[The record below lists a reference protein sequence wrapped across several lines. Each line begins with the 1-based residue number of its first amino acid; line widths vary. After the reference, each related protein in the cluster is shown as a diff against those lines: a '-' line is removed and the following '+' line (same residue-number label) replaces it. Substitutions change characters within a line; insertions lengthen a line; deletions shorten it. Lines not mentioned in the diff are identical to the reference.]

1 MVPNHNFYKKNAQS
15 AKKASNM
22 SKMNNNSRKN
32 INKNSSK
39 ANKASKKK
47 FKIESLEPRLLM
59 DAATVDWDK
68 IDDSFVNS
76 VDSSFSTLEGEV
88 DAGFNASVATLK
100 FVDDYDVAE
109 DASSMPKSV
118 SSVGDLLSG
127 VMNTIKTDL
136 QSSLKSSIEAMKNA
150 KDAYD
155 VAVAAGSETVTP
167 LPSDLNN
174 VFSTYFKANFKNA
187 TFSASSSS
195 LELTC
200 DYKDTLQLKDFK
212 LASLDCLTNFLNSTV
227 TNFVIDAKIKVVLNF
242 DSDSNGSALESLS
255 DISVDSV
262 DVSNVK
268 IKVGNL
274 GCRAKFMNID
284 VTEQNIDVND
294 ISVTQNASSL
304 DSEYD
309 LEFQM
314 FPTSGL
320 PFSVDSSDY
329 LKIQKSKGGKLVV
342 SFPDS
347 TADAG
352 ESLSDP
358 INDALKN
365 TGFSFSELPF
375 IGGTQIEVDGILV
388 DLSQIP
394 DIFKKLDNYWA
405 RVSLAINGAVD
416 SNGEL
421 DIGKFYDYLDILVDS
436 KDPQLNS
443 LLSAFEITIG
453 TENLTLFGGTK
464 KTGKVSIGDSSNPT
478 EITLRL
484 NPKINPSS
492 TKVDFFLFENSLKS
506 IDLNFKVKLNLSYDC
521 SKNLLDFDFPSLSDF
536 ALTMKADVPSGMKF
550 GLLKANLTDGKLVY
564 ELKYNTSSIFTSD
577 IKIEYDSIDICSET
591 SYVENKV
598 FSNSASGCFNFNI
611 NEGIWEFPSD
621 VQKYASFT
629 EGTFSSLVISK
640 LQSLQ
645 NTLRSVVD
653 AKVNL
658 NVIEGSVGSVLDVA
672 DKINEVIYDDNG
684 LFKFDDGQYVAN
696 FTSVFDF
703 VCDFNTQWKRVFGI
717 SSDVCILEYF
727 DDSDKEITTSS
738 GTLEYYIL
746 KFDLAFGNSK
756 EFNLDF
762 LDALDK
768 SFLNV
773 STDENEKLKAVADA
787 KISFELKVDL
797 SHTSLDVNTKLSDL
811 ESSKELINDKKY
823 FETNI
828 FGKILSTGE
837 VRFEIVYDEK
847 SKIEVCVND
856 SGSLNT
862 SLLSP
867 TSNNEEVLY
876 ENNQLIVLSDKK
888 FYLQSSNDSGAFAE
902 LNLDLTSLNATATTL
917 QTTCTVDCSGTSWNF
932 SLTLKK
938 PDGTSATVNISEDY
952 LKNALDYPSS
962 ANIVENLN
970 ALFSLQYSD
979 NNNLIK
985 ACSSIEKGRSLMN
998 TFGIYAL
1005 CDKSGTV
1012 RLGCDPTRIQNYD
1025 NTDAGY
1031 TFDPSSSDFKYM
1043 RVSGKLQPTGAVG
1056 NYSLIKRTTN
1066 DKTVEYIPVD
1076 LSKLF
1081 TVKSDANTEKS
1092 KLESDPN
1099 LGCLSFDVDDKG
1111 SAWQILACLN
1121 VTQEEYTY
1129 KQESNKVTLL
1139 KITNTSQEQVL
1150 NEFKCNLYNLSKTD
1164 ADDICNKIN
1173 NDSST
1178 KGFFNASISKD
1189 PNDSTKYKID
1199 LIGKKIEY
1207 EFDSSEKYLKIVAD
1221 GQELYVDTMGCK
1233 NLSMLAN
1240 KINDNLAGNNV
1251 DATAKAVE
1259 NKIVFSSSSIKKIEY
1274 STAKS
1279 VTESPSASSD
1289 DFKVESCS
1297 IDFQNLPDKSNPG
1310 KTIALTD
1317 ATKLTDCVDAIN
1329 EFLRSKGCG
1338 VTLYMTKPKNT
1349 SEYLDHLEFR
1359 STSSFKLENVGSS
1372 EVLALLGFVSG
1383 TAVEYGTNDFR
1394 IVGKPLY
1401 NGDWANLIEFD
1412 GPINA
1417 DVNLTLGIGDSIK
1430 VATSQITDQTTYFE
1444 LKIADYDS
1452 IKSLKKDSLVYIQGY
1467 AYKVIEAPNKPLTGD
1482 ATLKIS
1488 RTPEQGGPDAFDL
1501 KTQCDYI
1508 LFFGDNSTKANS
1520 TVTATVGFV
1529 DVGMDVNGG
1538 IGTRV
1543 SLALEKG
1550 ADNNDVDKNFFG
1562 YKINTFSPTL
1572 FNGSG
1577 LAFDAD
1583 VKIGSIT
1590 SDVGHA
1596 AVSLDVNNNFKLEK
1610 NKFNDIITNVTNK
1623 FGNFSAEDLFTVLE
1637 QVAERL
1643 RDIVKQANVKIP
1655 LINKSIGDL
1664 VNVANDLRDIIL
1676 KLRNENIYSLQGF
1689 KDYFTKYLK
1698 DYGLVTKGGSNIFD
1712 IALNGSSLDF
1722 SFDICKN
1729 FSTTHTFNF
1738 GNSSTGISG
1747 NADLNVGGSFW
1758 FSLSATADVSTKSF
1772 DLMLDKAV
1780 DFGAT
1785 VNIIGEKL
1793 SFDLGLNGITD
1804 AALLA
1809 NLIKI
1814 GSNSETSFVQA
1825 SFALD
1830 GGFGLL
1836 DSTNKALDPNTY
1848 STSISISDFVKKAAV
1863 YCKIDAFVGGELPI
1877 SALNYSLGEIK
1888 IGKCNGQDGVYQ
1900 QSDANCN
1907 YTIELVD
1914 GKNVDPAKE
1923 NSFSFRLITD
1933 ATNFADGKDVF
1944 IIDLSNV
1951 YTKLKNLTDGNL
1963 DWFDKIK
1970 LAVTGLDNLFDT
1982 LESKL
1987 NSGMMSELKSVPVVG
2002 GALSNGA
2009 DFITVL
2015 KDKVL
2020 DPFSKFVYEAT
2031 GMTAEMVARKMSE
2044 LFGKYLDLD
2053 GNVSSISLGT
2063 DWNQYNSS
2071 GLFYR
2076 SSADSAE
2083 WFFRLHDVLNF
2094 GKNLG
2099 FDLGLPGL
2107 GLETDGGMNLS
2118 LNWTLEFGFGVSKD
2132 NGFYFILGSGDEISV
2147 EATVNLG
2154 GIDILGKLAGLGMKL
2169 STDADDN
2176 AKISFGVDL
2185 DSSTSLYSDSRGTMD
2200 ITDVAGATHS
2210 KNIGLTRL
2218 SNIISNMPE
2227 FSFKASAL
2235 LDATIT
2241 VGILKDVKG
2250 SDAPKFPNIVGDFEF
2265 EWKDGA
2271 IEKLGFSSMKLDMGS
2286 FISGVLGPI
2295 VSKIQKVIEP
2305 LEPLI
2310 DFLTTPFP
2318 VLDDLGLYYTPLSLA
2333 KDFSKGKF
2341 DDSMIYAIKDLIAI
2355 SKKISTFGSKEIKID
2370 LGDMKLIEPGS
2381 VNDLPE
2387 KFAKGETSLKNFYYN
2402 SFISNSG
2409 DPKNQANK
2417 KLKENGFSFGND
2429 GGWHFVWDN
2438 PSDALGLLLGKDI
2451 PLVEYDMPTL
2461 TFSFDWDTFIRIYG
2475 PLGARL
2481 GLSLSASIQIGFGYD
2496 TLGIRQWI
2504 GSGYKDIASLLN
2516 GFYVNDFREGVDVD
2530 ELCFHGELTAAAE
2543 VNAGVKAGVG
2553 GGVGVNVMFNLNDP
2567 NKDGKIRLGEIKEM
2581 AKLQDGFLGIFDV
2594 HGNITAK
2601 LYAYVDLLFVSK
2613 EWNITGDKVLCDFE
2627 FKAKETVVLASESG
2641 VDVVANVGA
2650 NSSNRIHTDSDNTTL
2665 EDGDEIL
2672 RLYIDG
2678 SDDVYRAKD
2687 DGSGKDGDKLGT
2699 VQPNGKLI
2707 INAGEGNDEI
2717 YLYGDAS
2724 CNIEINGGNGDDLI
2738 DLSNLNLDGS
2748 KYVLIWGGAGRDVIF
2763 GANGGMNVIF
2773 GDTGLARIEEDVDD
2787 DGDPIKKYVVESNV
2801 DSDNSGD
2808 DIIIGGSNNDII
2820 LGGAGHDQI
2829 DGWDGSDIIL
2839 GDGGKV
2845 EIVVPDDSSKI
2856 SGYELISGIN
2866 VLPNEAKVSR
2876 TDISLDG
2883 GNDVLIGG
2891 AGDDLIYG
2899 GQGDD
2904 HINGGDDDDVLYGGK
2919 GHDRI
2924 LGGAGNDKIYGGDG
2938 MDIIFGDTIN
2948 NDSMDLVE
2956 PFADNSKEKSHRMD
2970 AFSKEFIETHFSNSQ
2985 TTLSSKEFQIDSQ
2998 NSSHAIEVD
3007 AATKSTDTASFGQDE
3022 IYGEA
3027 GNDLIFGD
3035 SGANDG
3041 DIDHIYGGIGND
3053 IIDGDGGDD
3062 EISGGIDND
3071 VIYGGVGSDVIDG
3084 GAGNDSIYGDEG
3096 VKAYSS
3102 RGDAFSGDKLVF
3114 GDNLGIGGVLYK
3126 NAKSN
3131 STESGDDRIIT
3142 GPGMDFVDGQAGND
3156 TVTVNLMGDSTV
3168 NYANVTDSGDSSE
3181 VNTLVVEGT
3190 EYEDHL
3196 LMRRNET
3203 GDLGFA
3209 ALLPITTD
3217 DLSEASQNDAI
3228 ASKNINTNIERINF
3242 TNNINVVNIYANGG
3256 NDKISVDGTANKTNI
3271 DGGAGDDT
3279 FCVGQ
3284 LYNSTRDTAESAKV
3298 SANDEFRTVETSD
3311 NQYISDGVTK
3321 DTRLNIDGGIGNDN
3335 FVALNNKGFLNLAG
3349 GKNDDTFSLYTFR
3362 DKSGEAIERGV
3373 VSVDGGKD
3381 FDTLNIRGTDGED
3394 TFVVTKEGMLSD
3406 LLAVKAAGVE
3416 STKFDAAA
3424 GDDMFYVLGNKST
3437 DSTELNGGK
3446 GNDTFSVGGLD
3457 YEMDLRSANT
3467 EGQSCEIDYEVVAFD
3482 DLEDDQQSRCD
3493 SSVTSGS
3500 AHETFTIIDTSVEPA
3515 VFVSTTDNGAIV
3527 TPEISMKKGEQ
3538 KSFFICCSENIPS
3551 SANVN
3556 VLISA
3561 PMLSDDEAMRGKQ
3574 GVLLSTDGNTWEK
3587 NVEVVFYMH
3596 GNRSKTSQKI
3606 FIKVLDDTLYEDE
3619 MVKSLSISSRYSYN
3633 GSKHLNK
3640 SVSSLE
3646 FKIEGETGFEND
3658 CTNIISYTK
3667 NVSVSANKTIIW
3679 DEVLDGKKVSIY
3691 DALGNLI
3698 VTSDKF
3704 VNNVI
3709 DLSSTSVKANDRVV
3723 VNVRAA
3729 QVHLQ
3734 GSKLTL
3740 AYDEIIVDKVEIAS
3754 GNSYFELD
3762 KVGSSTATHQYSDIV
3777 YKVCGNV
3784 IIFYNSTTL
3793 QQVTLDNDVK
3803 VSVTP
3808 IKNIVQSA
3816 ATNGSQNANLGTNQ
3830 NQVAKTD
3837 LLTFTAHTNI
3847 LAENGNGDHGSVKY
3861 NVEYKGNIA
3870 AGKSVFVKVTPQ
3882 QLQSNKNDKTL
3893 YERLLIESGTEKS
3906 DKGYIILEFTSTKKS
3921 IEITVSAIDDKADD
3935 DYGYVHVKKQD
3946 KVIDDVD
3953 GAVYAYGEG
3962 ASIDLDFDSPAM
3974 LSYKHQYDD
3983 NGSVKKAFSKNERND
3998 YDMSKLFII
4007 EELNGTELT
4016 VDLSGMDDGKKN
4028 VLAEIFGLDA
4038 DGYKEIFGDG
4048 DDTDNNALAR
4058 EFGTKTLKFVN
4069 KLWRD
4074 EEGNVADATATDFVE
4089 DDHVLTVSTSPNWIR
4104 IEQCVYGSDGKF
4116 HFTLNDTYTLE
4127 EVGQNF
4133 VFYSVNRDALF
4144 VDEAELVDRLFV
4156 NNQDY
4161 NGSDVKKSSLNAIN
4175 TSNVAE
4181 KTVAGYDPHAVKF
4194 NHDDISAAGIVAAQ
4208 MEYGEYNLG
4217 NSKDIVEINK
4227 TIYRE
4232 DGFRTYT
4239 VVNTGAEDEN
4249 GSKPFGSVVATAK
4262 MASCETNGD
4271 LFHYSVKNYVSAVT
4285 NFSYYTSEKYFVEA
4299 TIKRMDEDGNLIE
4312 SNVQRREI
4320 EYFFSEKDGFNIRY
4334 DFILVEGEFIDS
4346 FEFFQAEF
4354 DDEIKVN
4361 HYAADVPSV
4370 VICEGVITAAP
4381 AEEDDSANL
4390 EAEGESAEGESA
4402 TSGEEGDSADES
4414 ATSGEESDSDE
4425 EEIFGTKYYYAFS
4438 EGSSSD
4444 VYNSKMTD
4452 YETAVTAAENDGI
4465 LKPSIFVDATM
4476 SDGSV
4481 QRREVSELAPD
4492 YFIIARD
4499 FTFTSENMTIESLK
4513 FGFNYNGDGQ
4523 LVINAQSGNDKIDAS
4538 ESTIDRNDMIIF
4550 GGLGDDYITMNKG
4563 GIAFGDRGQILVRNY
4578 EHEEGTQIDDTV
4590 LGFVENGDYS
4600 SEYTTGIS
4608 KEYKSD
4614 TEASSMYR
4622 LQTDGVNRGA
4632 ENIHS
4637 MDEEHGGVDTIYV
4650 GGSDSVVIG
4659 GAKSDVIAVG
4669 GNNNVVL
4676 GDNGS
4681 VQYNNVNASN
4691 AVYGDN
4697 LNTGLHIVETTA
4709 NALGSVDNVVIAGDK
4724 NVAMGGQD
4732 NDCILI
4738 SGTDNIVVGD
4748 GGCYRTEDTYQVVE
4762 TKSDVFGG
4770 QDFITT
4776 GDGRNIV
4783 MGGTDA
4789 DQISTGKGN
4798 DVIVGDGG
4806 LAIADAE
4813 RNVMFVT
4820 NEHRNVKLVDKN
4832 ETLSYFDDNS
4842 AGADNIK
4849 TTGGDN
4855 VIFGGLKSDNIQSGD
4870 GQDKIFGDNGYATFR
4885 GNADIKDHFGDFEL
4899 DDQNFNFENAPEV
4912 KTKSTLSFNFQGTA
4926 QNGLGEQETAGAGEY
4941 AASHWNNISGSIAGT
4956 FGNDDSEIVRFD
4968 DGTRASAVS
4977 VSYSGY
4983 ESHRNTSTDNAI
4995 NLQAYNLGLN
5005 GANYDSNKK
5014 LMNSGLMTTAP
5025 SDQCDNRLDVS
5036 VDGLAQ
5042 YFTGF
5047 DVVVYLDIPDSHSW
5061 ADQSVR
5067 RVGLW
5072 IDGIEVDAYYVND
5085 KAGLNYRDENY
5096 VEGLKEAK
5104 SRAYVFDED
5113 DNITGSVDLTSDS
5126 AKKVA
5131 YANYVVFHVK
5141 SDTPVDRIVVRITDG
5156 FTKDNINGKDLPG
5169 IAGIQIQGTLHKQDI
5184 AASTDITFGDKDIIH
5199 SNGGDDIV
5207 VGGTGS
5213 DEITTYGDERKGI
5226 YDNDVVFGDNAMLLF
5241 TDRDSNDNTASTL
5254 TTAESITA
5262 TNKDAE
5268 YNDIINTGD
5277 GNDVVVGGI
5286 GSDTIKAGATND
5298 AEKMLDDVKAWSLNF
5313 TNERSDSSNSIKSA
5327 TYKQIDYGNYVKE
5340 ADGET
5345 AGVVAD
5351 NDWCNMYLKNGSLHK
5366 TVACDGN
5373 ENQFKG
5379 IDVSISAYRENDW
5392 NKDNAGNY
5400 SITHENYDELDGDT
5414 ANSKLFNF
5422 YLAAQQQ
5429 EEMRITLRGIHNQV
5443 GDAKYDLYVYL
5454 GGDNAD
5460 TDTYNYLY
5468 QISLNNSEFR
5478 YLNDWTGNT
5487 FDGDYKEATC
5497 DNDYI
5502 ARCLLHDYA
5511 TPRIELVGNY
5521 VVFRN
5526 LTGDVAD
5533 IRIKNIYSFGGQ
5545 SPKNLP
5551 VVSAIQIVS
5560 GAAKDSAAIGGDH
5573 DKDLVFGDDAK
5584 LTFDLDI
5591 PYSSE
5596 ENLPD
5601 YKNRVIEAKSK
5612 DVGSL
5617 VNSVLTNDI
5626 IDTGKDRDVVVGGED
5641 GDKIT
5646 TGSGDDIAIGG
5657 GANLILEHNNPV
5669 GVFTPNTE
5677 IVLDQHT
5684 IDQTIHR
5691 NYLDNDNA
5699 NIYEMQNRIDRND
5712 NSRIRGINTNVL
5724 VENDRL
5730 DTIDAGEGRNLVS
5743 QRNTS
5748 TEKLIKEEN
5757 PVAPTSDYKPS
5768 QETGDIEIGSSPVTV
5783 HILANQTIKLV
5794 CKSGYPVGNQY
5805 WTPDVKIRVNNSG
5818 NGMIPVL
5825 TWEWDEAKGRHV
5837 ETSNKDYY
5845 IVVNIPDHPNTDEGY
5860 VIYVTSKEDATIS
5873 VTVAE

>member
-1 MVPNHNFYKKNAQS
+1 
-15 AKKASNM
+15 
-22 SKMNNNSRKN
+22 
-32 INKNSSK
+32 
-39 ANKASKKK
+39 
-47 FKIESLEPRLLM
+47 M
-59 DAATVDWDK
+59 DFIK
-68 IDDSFVNS
+68 
-76 VDSSFSTLEGEV
+76 G
-88 DAGFNASVATLK
+88 SVA
-100 FVDDYDVAE
+100 
-109 DASSMPKSV
+109 
-118 SSVGDLLSG
+118 
-127 VMNTIKTDL
+127 
-136 QSSLKSSIEAMKNA
+136 
-150 KDAYD
+150 
-155 VAVAAGSETVTP
+155 
-167 LPSDLNN
+167 N
-174 VFSTYFKANFKNA
+174 V
-187 TFSASSSS
+187 
-195 LELTC
+195 
-200 DYKDTLQLKDFK
+200 
-212 LASLDCLTNFLNSTV
+212 
-227 TNFVIDAKIKVVLNF
+227 
-242 DSDSNGSALESLS
+242 
-255 DISVDSV
+255 
-262 DVSNVK
+262 
-268 IKVGNL
+268 
-274 GCRAKFMNID
+274 
-284 VTEQNIDVND
+284 
-294 ISVTQNASSL
+294 
-304 DSEYD
+304 
-309 LEFQM
+309 
-314 FPTSGL
+314 
-320 PFSVDSSDY
+320 
-329 LKIQKSKGGKLVV
+329 
-342 SFPDS
+342 
-347 TADAG
+347 
-352 ESLSDP
+352 
-358 INDALKN
+358 
-365 TGFSFSELPF
+365 
-375 IGGTQIEVDGILV
+375 
-388 DLSQIP
+388 
-394 DIFKKLDNYWA
+394 
-405 RVSLAINGAVD
+405 
-416 SNGEL
+416 L
-421 DIGKFYDYLDILVDS
+421 DI
-436 KDPQLNS
+436 
-443 LLSAFEITIG
+443 
-453 TENLTLFGGTK
+453 
-464 KTGKVSIGDSSNPT
+464 
-478 EITLRL
+478 
-484 NPKINPSS
+484 
-492 TKVDFFLFENSLKS
+492 
-506 IDLNFKVKLNLSYDC
+506 
-521 SKNLLDFDFPSLSDF
+521 
-536 ALTMKADVPSGMKF
+536 
-550 GLLKANLTDGKLVY
+550 
-564 ELKYNTSSIFTSD
+564 
-577 IKIEYDSIDICSET
+577 
-591 SYVENKV
+591 
-598 FSNSASGCFNFNI
+598 
-611 NEGIWEFPSD
+611 
-621 VQKYASFT
+621 
-629 EGTFSSLVISK
+629 
-640 LQSLQ
+640 
-645 NTLRSVVD
+645 
-653 AKVNL
+653 
-658 NVIEGSVGSVLDVA
+658 A
-672 DKINEVIYDDNG
+672 DKIEDVVYKCNDPILKLENG
-684 LFKFDDGQYVAN
+684 KYYAN
-696 FTSVFDF
+696 FTSVEDF
-703 VCDFNTQWKRVFGI
+703 VIKFNTNWNEVFHKLK
-717 SSDVCILEYF
+717 VCDLQYF
-727 DDSDKEITTSS
+727 DSNDAEITKTTFTSS
-738 GTLEYYIL
+738 TEL
-746 KFDLAFGNSK
+746 KSYKLV
-756 EFNLDF
+756 FNLSFDN
-762 LDALDK
+762 DK
-768 SFLNV
+768 TFELNFTESCKDQSNKPDDHFFNV
-773 STDENEKLKAVADA
+773 STEGCVTALVDACLKFELNAEFNYEKLGDKTTLTNINKVLFDEELCFETSRYTDFFSTKKIEFDIVADGNEINAYVEENSGLKGNVVTNACGAVIEIKNDQIIVLCDKEFDLQGDENSASFVELCIDATPLNVA
-787 KISFELKVDL
+787 K
-797 SHTSLDVNTKLSDL
+797 
-811 ESSKELINDKKY
+811 
-823 FETNI
+823 
-828 FGKILSTGE
+828 
-837 VRFEIVYDEK
+837 
-847 SKIEVCVND
+847 
-856 SGSLNT
+856 
-862 SLLSP
+862 P
-867 TSNNEEVLY
+867 T
-876 ENNQLIVLSDKK
+876 I
-888 FYLQSSNDSGAFAE
+888 
-902 LNLDLTSLNATATTL
+902 
-917 QTTCTVDCSGTSWNF
+917 QTTSVVDCSSSSWSVTL
-932 SLTLKK
+932 SLS
-938 PDGTSATVNISEDY
+938 DGTQSFNVTISENN
-952 LKNALDYPSS
+952 LKELVNK
-962 ANIVENLN
+962 NIISGNNLVEKLN
-970 ALFSLQYSD
+970 ALFSLQKSD
-979 NNNLIK
+979 NVDLSK
-985 ACSSIEKGRSLMN
+985 FYVSLSKGRSLMN
-998 TFGIYAL
+998 TFGLYAL
-1005 CDKSGTV
+1005 YEDKGKI
-1012 RLGCDPTRIQNYD
+1012 RLGCDPTRIQGYNGT
-1025 NTDAGY
+1025 NGY
-1031 TFDPSSSDFKYM
+1031 TLVDSSNKSQYM
-1043 RVSGKLQPTGAVG
+1043 RVSEILQPTGSIGSYCCLQKV
-1056 NYSLIKRTTN
+1056 
-1066 DKTVEYIPVD
+1066 VD
-1076 LSKLF
+1076 DID
-1081 TVKSDANTEKS
+1081 VVDAIYFEKS
-1092 KLESDPN
+1092 SLPPDLVYEDSAKCLVVNIEEKYSCEIDENNKLTLEKVIEYNNGKTGTTKKSEIGTFDLNKSYSETEAKKIINQIENLIDKESDFK
-1099 LGCLSFDVDDKG
+1099 GCFKVDYLKQDDG
-1111 SAWQILACLN
+1111 SYKVKVSARN
-1121 VTQEEYTY
+1121 VQ
-1129 KQESNKVTLL
+1129 
-1139 KITNTSQEQVL
+1139 
-1150 NEFKCNLYNLSKTD
+1150 
-1164 ADDICNKIN
+1164 
-1173 NDSST
+1173 
-1178 KGFFNASISKD
+1178 
-1189 PNDSTKYKID
+1189 
-1199 LIGKKIEY
+1199 Y
-1207 EFDSSEKYLKIVAD
+1207 ELTTSEKYVKIEVD
-1221 GQELYVDTMGCK
+1221 STSCYVDSMGCK
-1233 NLSMLAN
+1233 NLTALVNRIKSAFEAKSL
-1240 KINDNLAGNNV
+1240 DVTV
-1251 DATAKAVE
+1251 DVVDG
-1259 NKIVFSSSSIKKIEY
+1259 KIVFSSSSVKKIAIQGVSLTPFNEDVEIGSISY
-1274 STAKS
+1274 DFHSLTNPADGSTL
-1279 VTESPSASSD
+1279 T
-1289 DFKVESCS
+1289 
-1297 IDFQNLPDKSNPG
+1297 
-1310 KTIALTD
+1310 LTD
-1317 ATKLTDCVDAIN
+1317 TTTLEVYLKCVN
-1329 EFLRSKGCG
+1329 ELLKNSG
-1338 VTLYMTKPKNT
+1338 VQLYMMNPSNN
-1349 SEYLDHLEFR
+1349 EYMDHLEFR
-1359 STSSFKLENVGSS
+1359 STQTFTLENFGSNK
-1372 EVLALLGFVSG
+1372 VLNALGFVPG
-1383 TAVEYGTNDFR
+1383 KALYFGEKDYR
-1394 IVGKPLY
+1394 IVGKALLSKDFSDLISLE
-1401 NGDWANLIEFD
+1401 NTTIIASANLQLH
-1412 GPINA
+1412 
-1417 DVNLTLGIGDSIK
+1417 VGDLIK
-1430 VATSQITDQTTYFE
+1430 VESFNDLTDKVE
-1444 LKIADYDS
+1444 LKIVDEESKEFLKNVQSGLLYEGNVAFEIVNRS
-1452 IKSLKKDSLVYIQGY
+1452 IGSNGEILLTIDKEAKGTSGSEKFDTTQTG
-1467 AYKVIEAPNKPLTGD
+1467 VI
-1482 ATLKIS
+1482 
-1488 RTPEQGGPDAFDL
+1488 
-1501 KTQCDYI
+1501 Y
-1508 LFFGDNSTKANS
+1508 LFYNTAKAG
-1520 TVTATVGFV
+1520 VTMGFV
-1529 DVGMDVNGG
+1529 DVGMDVTGG
-1538 IGTRV
+1538 VGINA
-1543 SLALEKG
+1543 SFELEKG
-1550 ADNNDVDKNFFG
+1550 SDSSNVDNNFFSYKIINSDVKPDSSSGFTFDANVQMGGVDKNIGTANVSVDSNGCLNLYKNSSFESLYKNVKNVFG
-1562 YKINTFSPTL
+1562 
-1572 FNGSG
+1572 
-1577 LAFDAD
+1577 D
-1583 VKIGSIT
+1583 
-1590 SDVGHA
+1590 
-1596 AVSLDVNNNFKLEK
+1596 
-1610 NKFNDIITNVTNK
+1610 
-1623 FGNFSAEDLFTVLE
+1623 FSAEDLFTVLE
-1637 QVAERL
+1637 GV
-1643 RDIVKQANVKIP
+1643 VKQLSTIIENANVKIP
-1655 LINKSIGDL
+1655 VINKSIGDL

-1689 KDYFTKYLK
+1689 KDYFTKYLD
-1698 DYGLVTKGGSNIFD
+1698 DYGLVKKGSPDIFD

-1738 GNSSTGISG
+1738 GNGDKGISG

-1758 FSLSATADVSTKSF
+1758 FSLSATANVSGSSF
-1772 DLMLDKAV
+1772 ELELKDAI
-1780 DFGAT
+1780 DFGADIE
-1785 VNIIGEKL
+1785 IIGEKL
-1793 SFDLGLNGITD
+1793 SFDLGINGPVD
-1804 AALLA
+1804 LLK
-1809 NLIKI
+1809 NLITV
-1814 GSNSETSFVQA
+1814 GSNSNDAYVYAKAGLYGSFGE
-1825 SFALD
+1825 S
-1830 GGFGLL
+1830 GFTFKNW
-1836 DSTNKALDPNTY
+1836 DVS
-1848 STSISISDFVKKAAV
+1848 KKPEFSLPV
-1863 YCKIDAFVGGELPI
+1863 YVSGKLPI
-1877 SALNYSLGEIK
+1877 SVCGYSLGDILLGMSDGSKILNYEDISLAKNGVDKIFVDYEVYLKDKKDGSIDESLKHAKPIEI
-1888 IGKCNGQDGVYQ
+1888 IELNSSISLSNSFDFVTGGVY
-1900 QSDANCN
+1900 SSGN
-1907 YTIELVD
+1907 LSVD
-1914 GKNVDPAKE
+1914 MSKVYKK
-1923 NSFSFRLITD
+1923 ITD
-1933 ATNFADGKDVF
+1933 LA
-1944 IIDLSNV
+1944 
-1951 YTKLKNLTDGNL
+1951 DGNL

-2132 NGFYFILGSGDEISV
+2132 KGFYFILGDGDEISV

-2169 STDADDN
+2169 STDANDI

-2185 DSSTSLYSDSRGTMD
+2185 DNSAKYTEPYCCEMEITKSTSPASSKYLYSTS
-2200 ITDVAGATHS
+2200 
-2210 KNIGLTRL
+2210 L

-2250 SDAPKFPNIVGDFEF
+2250 SDAPKFPNIVGNFEF

-2271 IEKLGFSSMKLDMGS
+2271 IEKLGFSSMSLDMGS

-2355 SKKISTFGSKEIKID
+2355 SKKISTFGGKSLKID
-2370 LGDMKLIEPGS
+2370 LGDMKLIGAGVTGS
-2381 VNDLPE
+2381 LD
-2387 KFAKGETSLKNFYYN
+2387 KAMDFAKGKTSLKNFKYN

-2409 DPKNQANK
+2409 DLKNQANK

-2687 DGSGKDGDKLGT
+2687 DGSKGNEKFGSVRQD
-2699 VQPNGKLI
+2699 GKLI

-2738 DLSNLNLDGS
+2738 DLSNLKLDGS
-2748 KYVLIWGGAGRDVIF
+2748 KYVLIWGGAGSDVIF

-2773 GDTGLARIEEDVDD
+2773 GDTGLARIEEDYDSA
-2787 DGDPIKKYVVESNV
+2787 GNAIKKYVVESNV
-2801 DSDNSGD
+2801 DADNSGD
-2808 DIIIGGSNNDII
+2808 DIIIGGSNRDII
-2820 LGGAGHDQI
+2820 LGGAGNDQI
-2829 DGWDGSDIIL
+2829 DGQGGDDIIL

-2845 EIVVPDDSSKI
+2845 EFVVPDASVLRITDPDDSSKI
-2856 SGYELISGIN
+2856 FGYELTSGIN

-2891 AGDDLIYG
+2891 AGNDLIYG

-2956 PFADNSKEKSHRMD
+2956 PFADNSKDKSHRMD

-3035 SGANDG
+3035 SGAKDG

-3062 EISGGIDND
+3062 YIEGGIDND
-3071 VIYGGVGSDVIDG
+3071 VIYGGAGSDVIDG

-3102 RGDAFSGDKLVF
+3102 RGVAFSGDKLVF

-3242 TNNINVVNIYANGG
+3242 TNNINVVNINANGG
-3256 NDKISVDGTANKTNI
+3256 NDKISVDGTAQKTNI

-3311 NQYISDGVTK
+3311 NQYLSDGVSAGT
-3321 DTRLNIDGGIGNDN
+3321 TLNIDGGIGNDN
-3335 FVALNNKGFLNLAG
+3335 FVALNNIGTLNLAG

-3362 DKSGEAIERGV
+3362 EKDGSAIERGV

-3457 YEMDLRSANT
+3457 HEMDLRSANT

-3527 TPEISMKKGEQ
+3527 TPEISIKKGEQ

-3551 SANVN
+3551 SANIYVS
-3556 VLISA
+3556 ISA
-3561 PMLSDDEAMRGKQ
+3561 PMLSNDEFMRGKQ
-3574 GVLLSTDGNTWEK
+3574 GILLSTDGNTWGK

-3606 FIKVLDDTLYEDE
+3606 FIKVLDDALYEDE
-3619 MVKSLSISSRYSYN
+3619 MVKSLSISCTYNNN
-3633 GSKHLNK
+3633 GSKLLNK
-3640 SVSSLE
+3640 SVSSLDVH
-3646 FKIEGETGFEND
+3646 IDGNTGFEND

-3667 NVSVSANKTIIW
+3667 NVSVSADKTIIW

-3808 IKNIVQSA
+3808 IKNIVQNA

-3830 NQVAKTD
+3830 NQVAKTN

-3921 IEITVSAIDDKADD
+3921 IEITVSAIDDKTDD

-4007 EELNGTELT
+4007 EELNGTELI

-4038 DGYKEIFGDG
+4038 DGYRKIFGDG

-4074 EEGNVADATATDFVE
+4074 EEGNVADATATDFVK

-4104 IEQCVYGSDGKF
+4104 IEKCVYGDDGLF

-4538 ESTIDRNDMIIF
+4538 ESTIDRNDMIVF

-4563 GIAFGDRGQILVRNY
+4563 GIAFGDRGQVLVSNF
-4578 EHEEGTQIDDTV
+4578 EHKEGTPIDDTV

-4697 LNTGLHIVETTA
+4697 VNTGLHVVETTA
-4709 NALGSVDNVVIAGDK
+4709 DDVGSVDNIVIAGNK
-4724 NVAMGGQD
+4724 NVAMGGFD
-4732 NDCILI
+4732 NDEIKI
-4738 SGTDNIVVGD
+4738 GGSDNIVVGD
-4748 GGCYRTEDTYQVVE
+4748 GGSYRTEATYQVVQ
-4762 TKSDVFGG
+4762 TKNDELGG

-4789 DQISTGKGN
+4789 DQISTGKGD

-4926 QNGLGEQETAGAGEY
+4926 QNGLGEQETAGAGKY
-4941 AASHWNNISGSIAGT
+4941 AAKQWNNISGSIAGT

-5025 SDQCDNRLDVS
+5025 SNQCDNRLDVS

-5254 TTAESITA
+5254 STAESITA

-5379 IDVSISAYRENDW
+5379 IDVSISAYRENDR

-5712 NSRIRGINTNVL
+5712 NSRIRGIDTNVL

>member
-1 MVPNHNFYKKNAQS
+1 MTLEDSGTNA
-15 AKKASNM
+15 
-22 SKMNNNSRKN
+22 
-32 INKNSSK
+32 
-39 ANKASKKK
+39 
-47 FKIESLEPRLLM
+47 L
-59 DAATVDWDK
+59 K
-68 IDDSFVNS
+68 IDDKTTKYVKTNFTDDSKGKFVLENYVLKFNLSFGLNKDFDINFASLMEKNGFVN
-76 VDSSFSTLEGEV
+76 VSTHGLVNANGV
-88 DAGFNASVATLK
+88 ASVNFSLNVKFDQKDIDDTTTLK
-100 FVDDYDVAE
+100 DVFGNNYIVENKDYYETNPLNQLSFNDGEDKKVDG
-109 DASSMPKSV
+109 SKKS
-118 SSVGDLLSG
+118 
-127 VMNTIKTDL
+127 I
-136 QSSLKSSIEAMKNA
+136 A
-150 KDAYD
+150 
-155 VAVAAGSETVTP
+155 
-167 LPSDLNN
+167 
-174 VFSTYFKANFKNA
+174 F
-187 TFSASSSS
+187 
-195 LELTC
+195 
-200 DYKDTLQLKDFK
+200 DFK
-212 LASLDCLTNFLNSTV
+212 IDDITVLVTKGPIASNNFIFAKAGANPNEFTSLTTGV
-227 TNFVIDAKIKVVLNF
+227 PTI
-242 DSDSNGSALESLS
+242 EY
-255 DISVDSV
+255 VDSV
-262 DVSNVK
+262 KKLIVLSNNDFK
-268 IKVGNL
+268 ISNSGN
-274 GCRAKFMNID
+274 
-284 VTEQNIDVND
+284 
-294 ISVTQNASSL
+294 
-304 DSEYD
+304 
-309 LEFQM
+309 
-314 FPTSGL
+314 
-320 PFSVDSSDY
+320 
-329 LKIQKSKGGKLVV
+329 
-342 SFPDS
+342 
-347 TADAG
+347 AD
-352 ESLSDP
+352 
-358 INDALKN
+358 N
-365 TGFSFSELPF
+365 FSEL
-375 IGGTQIEVDGILV
+375 
-388 DLSQIP
+388 
-394 DIFKKLDNYWA
+394 KLIDTVLQTTY
-405 RVSLAINGAVD
+405 VID
-416 SNGEL
+416 C
-421 DIGKFYDYLDILVDS
+421 
-436 KDPQLNS
+436 
-443 LLSAFEITIG
+443 
-453 TENLTLFGGTK
+453 
-464 KTGKVSIGDSSNPT
+464 SSNPT
-478 EITLRL
+478 ELTINFV
-484 NPKINPSS
+484 NPK
-492 TKVDFFLFENSLKS
+492 
-506 IDLNFKVKLNLSYDC
+506 
-521 SKNLLDFDFPSLSDF
+521 
-536 ALTMKADVPSGMKF
+536 
-550 GLLKANLTDGKLVY
+550 
-564 ELKYNTSSIFTSD
+564 
-577 IKIEYDSIDICSET
+577 
-591 SYVENKV
+591 
-598 FSNSASGCFNFNI
+598 
-611 NEGIWEFPSD
+611 
-621 VQKYASFT
+621 
-629 EGTFSSLVISK
+629 
-640 LQSLQ
+640 
-645 NTLRSVVD
+645 
-653 AKVNL
+653 
-658 NVIEGSVGSVLDVA
+658 
-672 DKINEVIYDDNG
+672 
-684 LFKFDDGQYVAN
+684 
-696 FTSVFDF
+696 
-703 VCDFNTQWKRVFGI
+703 
-717 SSDVCILEYF
+717 
-727 DDSDKEITTSS
+727 SS
-738 GTLEYYIL
+738 GTASVKIEQTVIT
-746 KFDLAFGNSK
+746 
-756 EFNLDF
+756 NLQ
-762 LDALDK
+762 
-768 SFLNV
+768 SN
-773 STDENEKLKAVADA
+773 
-787 KISFELKVDL
+787 
-797 SHTSLDVNTKLSDL
+797 
-811 ESSKELINDKKY
+811 
-823 FETNI
+823 
-828 FGKILSTGE
+828 GILSAGTW
-837 VRFEIVYDEK
+837 Y
-847 SKIEVCVND
+847 SKDV
-856 SGSLNT
+856 LN
-862 SLLSP
+862 
-867 TSNNEEVLY
+867 EY
-876 ENNQLIVLSDKK
+876 
-888 FYLQSSNDSGAFAE
+888 
-902 LNLDLTSLNATATTL
+902 
-917 QTTCTVDCSGTSWNF
+917 
-932 SLTLKK
+932 
-938 PDGTSATVNISEDY
+938 
-952 LKNALDYPSS
+952 
-962 ANIVENLN
+962 
-970 ALFSLQYSD
+970 FSLQCD
-979 NNNLIK
+979 
-985 ACSSIEKGRSLMN
+985 SSVPELGSAITSLQEGLSLMN
-998 TFGIYAL
+998 TYGLYVFDEDSGKVRFGCNPTLI
-1005 CDKSGTV
+1005 SGYTAKN
-1012 RLGCDPTRIQNYD
+1012 GEITSDYYEIQN
-1025 NTDAGY
+1025 TG
-1031 TFDPSSSDFKYM
+1031 FQYM
-1043 RVSGKLQPTGAVG
+1043 RVSGILNATGDVGDLEITLTGPSSVSETISFSTQDCISVESLARKISDELNAAVFDSNKKMG
-1056 NYSLIKRTTN
+1056 DYVDSIK
-1066 DKTVEYIPVD
+1066 
-1076 LSKLF
+1076 
-1081 TVKSDANTEKS
+1081 
-1092 KLESDPN
+1092 
-1099 LGCLSFDVDDKG
+1099 VDDG
-1111 SAWQILACLN
+1111 
-1121 VTQEEYTY
+1121 
-1129 KQESNKVTLL
+1129 
-1139 KITNTSQEQVL
+1139 
-1150 NEFKCNLYNLSKTD
+1150 
-1164 ADDICNKIN
+1164 
-1173 NDSST
+1173 
-1178 KGFFNASISKD
+1178 
-1189 PNDSTKYKID
+1189 
-1199 LIGKKIEY
+1199 
-1207 EFDSSEKYLKIVAD
+1207 
-1221 GQELYVDTMGCK
+1221 
-1233 NLSMLAN
+1233 
-1240 KINDNLAGNNV
+1240 
-1251 DATAKAVE
+1251 
-1259 NKIVFSSSSIKKIEY
+1259 KIVFTVAEGYSISFTNTKLKLNT
-1274 STAKS
+1274 S
-1279 VTESPSASSD
+1279 SSD
-1289 DFKVESCS
+1289 DFYYSPTKAV
-1297 IDFQNLPDKSNPG
+1297 DFETLISGMDETTLLENVVAEINNIINPSQKDDLP
-1310 KTIALTD
+1310 
-1317 ATKLTDCVDAIN
+1317 
-1329 EFLRSKGCG
+1329 
-1338 VTLYMTKPKNT
+1338 TLYCQNSKN
-1349 SEYLDHLEFR
+1349 EYMDHLEFR
-1359 STSSFKLENVGSS
+1359 SSKGFSLTNKGGSEILEKLGFSSLTATKYGDSDYRLVGKT
-1372 EVLALLGFVSG
+1372 LLGADWSKLIKFDENSGVSFNVDLSLDLG
-1383 TAVEYGTNDFR
+1383 KSVNISSASLDKKNHTVCLTFTNPLSEKSLDAGGFLCFDDKSSNTGYFK
-1394 IVGKPLY
+1394 IVGLGTSVNSSGETVIDSVTISDAAMVLDDSVKF
-1401 NGDWANLIEFD
+1401 GEVDWA
-1412 GPINA
+1412 
-1417 DVNLTLGIGDSIK
+1417 T
-1430 VATSQITDQTTYFE
+1430 QTT
-1444 LKIADYDS
+1444 S
-1452 IKSLKKDSLVYIQGY
+1452 VYV
-1467 AYKVIEAPNKPLTGD
+1467 ASAS
-1482 ATLKIS
+1482 AT
-1488 RTPEQGGPDAFDL
+1488 T
-1501 KTQCDYI
+1501 
-1508 LFFGDNSTKANS
+1508 
-1520 TVTATVGFV
+1520 GFV
-1529 DVGMDVNGG
+1529 DVDLIATGGVGCYISLTGKKLSSSDTNWRDDDSFLANWSFTPTFAYDKKPSGALIANGFSVGGSVNVFGQPVDLGLNCIKLATNAVSTSNPSVTKNVVG
-1538 IGTRV
+1538 IHADFSGVTTCV
-1543 SLALEKG
+1543 SNMASQLSNFSIENFYTLI
-1550 ADNNDVDKNFFG
+1550 DSLVDK
-1562 YKINTFSPTL
+1562 L
-1572 FNGSG
+1572 G
-1577 LAFDAD
+1577 LILKG
-1583 VKIGSIT
+1583 VEST
-1590 SDVGHA
+1590 
-1596 AVSLDVNNNFKLEK
+1596 
-1610 NKFNDIITNVTNK
+1610 
-1623 FGNFSAEDLFTVLE
+1623 
-1637 QVAERL
+1637 
-1643 RDIVKQANVKIP
+1643 KIP
-1655 LINKSIGDL
+1655 VINKSIGDL
-1664 VNVANDLRDIIL
+1664 VNVANDLRDIA
-1676 KLRNENIYSLQGF
+1676 LQMREDNVCSIQGLTSRF
-1689 KDYFTKYLK
+1689 SKYLA
-1698 DYGLVTKGGSNIFD
+1698 DFGLTSKSGSAFSLVQNGPDLNVEFNIDKSFSSVHKLSFGG
-1712 IALNGSSLDF
+1712 ANG
-1722 SFDICKN
+1722 
-1729 FSTTHTFNF
+1729 
-1738 GNSSTGISG
+1738 GVSG
-1747 NADLNVGGSFW
+1747 NADLKVTGDFW
-1758 FSLSATADVSTKSF
+1758 FSFTANLTSGMDIDF
-1772 DLMLDKAV
+1772 ILMDAIK
-1780 DFGAT
+1780 FGAE
-1785 VNIIGEKL
+1785 VDIVGEKL
-1793 SFDLGLNGITD
+1793 SFNLGIDVDQSDSD
-1804 AALLA
+1804 ALELLK
-1809 NLIKI
+1809 NLITV
-1814 GSNSETSFVQA
+1814 GSNG
-1825 SFALD
+1825 D
-1830 GGFGLL
+1830 
-1836 DSTNKALDPNTY
+1836 
-1848 STSISISDFVKKAAV
+1848 
-1863 YCKIDAFVGGELPI
+1863 DAFVVGKAEFDGSIGGGSISLKTWTKTDGSSADSDPSADFYVYVNGMLPI
-1877 SALNYSLGEIK
+1877 SVCGYTLGNVVL
-1888 IGKCNGQDGVYQ
+1888 GTWNGSSVDNCSSA
-1900 QSDANCN
+1900 SDAKNKCSSNKASLTSMNVSLLLDDSDVTDNKGNALCN
-1907 YTIELVD
+1907 KGDLV
-1914 GKNVDPAKE
+1914 VD
-1923 NSFSFRLITD
+1923 FRE
-1933 ATNFADGKDVF
+1933 
-1944 IIDLSNV
+1944 V
-1951 YTKLKNLTDGNL
+1951 YGRIKNLASGNL

-1970 LAVTGLDNLFDT
+1970 LAITGLNTLFDS

-1987 NSGMMSELKSVPVVG
+1987 NSSMMSNLKSVPMMGSV
-2002 GALSNGA
+2002 LSKGT
-2009 DFITVL
+2009 DFLSEL
-2015 KDKVL
+2015 KNKVL
-2020 DPFSKFVYEAT
+2020 DPFSKFVYETT
-2031 GMTAEMVARKMSE
+2031 GMTADMVAKE
-2044 LFGKYLDLD
+2044 L
-2053 GNVSSISLGT
+2053 
-2063 DWNQYNSS
+2063 S
-2071 GLFYR
+2071 GLFSDYLKAFTENGNKFGIENWKPYGDGIWYN
-2076 SSADSAE
+2076 STNDSAE
-2083 WFFRLHDVLNF
+2083 WYFRLGKSFTL

-2099 FDLGLPGL
+2099 VDLGLPGL
-2107 GLETDGGMNLS
+2107 GLETSGGMDLVFD
-2118 LNWTLEFGFGVSKD
+2118 WTFEFGFGVSATE
-2132 NGFYFILGSGDEISV
+2132 GFYFILGDGNELDVTASV
-2147 EATVNLG
+2147 EFKDKTGL
-2154 GIDILGKLAGLGMKL
+2154 LGKLAGLGL
-2169 STDADDN
+2169 LLELDSNDG
-2176 AKISFGVDL
+2176 AKVEFGVDL
-2185 DSSTSLYSDSRGTMD
+2185 GGSSGGYVKLEEFDASNKKVLGGTE
-2200 ITDVAGATHS
+2200 
-2210 KNIGLTRL
+2210 KNIQKVAL
-2218 SNIISNMPE
+2218 SNVIGSVPKFDISAGMVNI
-2227 FSFKASAL
+2227 SAG
-2235 LDATIT
+2235 IT
-2241 VGILKDVKG
+2241 VGVLSDVK
-2250 SDAPKFPNIVGDFEF
+2250 SDENPPKFPNIEGKFNFGWDSSVGINALEF
-2265 EWKDGA
+2265 SG
-2271 IEKLGFSSMKLDMGS
+2271 MKLDMGS
-2286 FISGVLGPI
+2286 FIGGVLGPI
-2295 VSKIQKVIEP
+2295 VAKIQKVVEP
-2305 LEPLI
+2305 LKPLI

-2318 VLDDLGLYYTPLSLA
+2318 VLDDLGIIMTPLDLA
-2333 KDFSKGKF
+2333 KQYSKGKF
-2341 DDSMIYAIKDLIAI
+2341 DDKMVYAIKDLIAI
-2355 SKKISTFGSKEIKID
+2355 SEKLKGGSSLKID
-2370 LGDMKLIEPGS
+2370 LGSMNFIDSSGSGLLDGTAKNFFDGKTKIEDFGS
-2381 VNDLPE
+2381 SLDST
-2387 KFAKGETSLKNFYYN
+2387 FAKVDADVKNKADQEIKKFGLTSG
-2402 SFISNSG
+2402 SSAWTFIW
-2409 DPKNQANK
+2409 DEPKNIFK
-2417 KLKENGFSFGND
+2417 
-2429 GGWHFVWDN
+2429 
-2438 PSDALGLLLGKDI
+2438 LLLGQDI
-2451 PLVEYDMPTL
+2451 DLVKYDMPKL
-2461 TFSFDWDTFIRIYG
+2461 CFDFDWSTFIRIYG
-2475 PLGARL
+2475 PLGARI
-2481 GLSLSASIQIGFGYD
+2481 GVSFNASIDLGFGYD
-2496 TLGIRQWI
+2496 TLGIRQWVK
-2504 GSGYKDIASLLN
+2504 SDYKDFGRLLN
-2516 GFYVNDFREGVDVD
+2516 GFYVNDLDANGKDKN
-2530 ELCFHGELTAAAE
+2530 ELSFYGGLTAAAE
-2543 VNAGVKAGVG
+2543 LNAGVSAGVG
-2553 GGVGVNVMFNLNDP
+2553 GGVGINVGFNLYDP
-2567 NKDGKIRLGEIKEM
+2567 NKDGKIRLNEITQVVV
-2581 AKLQDGFLGIFDV
+2581 QDGLFGLFDV
-2594 HGNITAK
+2594 NGKITAN
-2601 LYAYVDLLFVSK
+2601 LYAYVDLLFYTK
-2613 EWNITGDKVLCDFE
+2613 KWNITGDITLFSFE
-2627 FKAKETVVLASESG
+2627 YEHKAEPIMASQSG
-2641 VDVVANVGA
+2641 DDVVAHVGE
-2650 NSSNRIHTDSDNTTL
+2650 NSSSRIATDSVNVSL
-2665 EDGDEIL
+2665 EDGDETL
-2672 RLYIDG
+2672 KLYIDG
-2678 SDDVYRAKD
+2678 KDVYKAKD
-2687 DGSGKDGDKLGT
+2687 DGSDKDGNKLGS
-2699 VQPNGKLI
+2699 VEGNGKLLI
-2707 INAGEGNDEI
+2707 DAGEGNDKI
-2717 YLYGDAS
+2717 YLYGKNAK
-2724 CNIEINGGNGDDLI
+2724 CNIEVKGGNGNDLI
-2738 DLSNLNLDGS
+2738 DLSGLTLDAN
-2748 KYVLIWGGAGRDVIF
+2748 YYALIWGGAGSDVIV
-2763 GANGGMNVIF
+2763 GAGAGLNVIF
-2773 GDTGLARIEEDVDD
+2773 GDTGVARVEAEED
-2787 DGDPIKKYVVESNV
+2787 PISKNKTYKYVVESNV

-2808 DIIIGGSNNDII
+2808 DVIYGGSNRDII
-2820 LGGAGHDQI
+2820 LGGAGNDQI
-2829 DGWDGSDIIL
+2829 DGLDGSDIIL

-2845 EIVVPDDSSKI
+2845 EFNVSSNDVSVSTNTSTNVEEHK
-2856 SGYELISGIN
+2856 LIGTSSIMNGD
-2866 VLPNEAKVSR
+2866 VSVSR
-2876 TDISLDG
+2876 TDVSLDG

-2891 AGDDLIYG
+2891 AGTDLIYG
-2899 GQGDD
+2899 GQGND
-2904 HINGGDDDDVLYGGK
+2904 HIDGGAGDDLLYGGK

-2924 LGGAGNDKIYGGDG
+2924 LGGSGNDYLYGGEG
-2938 MDIIFGDTIN
+2938 MDIIFGDRIDSN
-2948 NDSMDLVE
+2948 SMDVAV
-2956 PFADNSKEKSHRMD
+2956 PFSIDDTRKLEV
-2970 AFSKEFIETHFSNSQ
+2970 FSQEFIEAHHFKDEQENVKSIVSESEFGIQLQSN
-2985 TTLSSKEFQIDSQ
+2985 
-2998 NSSHAIEVD
+2998 D
-3007 AATKSTDTASFGQDE
+3007 ADMKVSYNKMENGKTPDTPQSYGFDY
-3022 IYGEA
+3022 IYGED
-3027 GNDLIFGD
+3027 GNDLLFGD
-3035 SGANDG
+3035 DGSTGGAG
-3041 DIDHIYGGIGND
+3041 DHIYGGIGND

-3062 EISGGIDND
+3062 YIEGGIDND
-3071 VIYGGVGSDVIDG
+3071 VINGGAGNDIIDG
-3084 GAGNDSIYGDEG
+3084 GAGNDTIYGDEG
-3096 VKAYSS
+3096 VRAYTSK
-3102 RGDAFSGDKLVF
+3102 GDAFLGDKLIF
-3114 GDNLGIGGVLYK
+3114 GENLGIGGK
-3126 NAKSN
+3126 IFKDAKSN
-3131 STESGDDRIIT
+3131 VSNSGDDIIT
-3142 GPGMDFVDGQAGND
+3142 VGPGNNFVDGQAGND
-3156 TVTVNLMGDSTV
+3156 TVKVKFMGDSTV
-3168 NYANVTDSGDSSE
+3168 NYTNVTDSGSLSD
-3181 VNTLVVEGT
+3181 VNTLVIAGT
-3190 EYEDHL
+3190 ENEDHI
-3196 LMRRNET
+3196 LMRRNGGTLDENNKEKPA
-3203 GDLGFA
+3203 DLGFV
-3209 ALLPITTD
+3209 ALLPITEN
-3217 DLSEASQNDAI
+3217 DLDESSQNDEI
-3228 ASKNINTNIERINF
+3228 AKKNINTNIERINF
-3242 TNNINVVNIYANGG
+3242 TNSVKTVNIDAKAG
-3256 NDKISVDGTANKTNI
+3256 NDKIFVDGTAETTNI
-3271 DGGAGDDT
+3271 NGGFGDDT
-3279 FCVGQ
+3279 FVIGQ
-3284 LYNSTRDTAESAKV
+3284 LYNSERKANDYAKV
-3298 SANDEFRTVETSD
+3298 NSDDEFKTIETSD
-3311 NQYISDGVTK
+3311 DQFLSDGVTT

-3349 GKNDDTFSLYTFR
+3349 GKNDDAFSLYTFR
-3362 DKSGEAIERGV
+3362 DKSGNAIERGV

-3424 GDDMFYVLGNKST
+3424 GDDMFYVLGNKET

-3446 GNDTFSVGGLD
+3446 GNDTFSIGGLD
-3457 YEMDLRSANT
+3457 HEMDLRSANT
-3467 EGQSCEIDYEVVAFD
+3467 EGQNCEIDYEVVAFD
-3482 DLEDDQQSRCD
+3482 DLEADKQIRCD

-3500 AHETFTIIDTSVEPA
+3500 THETFTIIDTSDVPA

-3538 KSFFICCSENIPS
+3538 KSFFICCSENIPNA
-3551 SANVN
+3551 ANVY
-3556 VLISA
+3556 VSISA
-3561 PMLSDDEAMRGKQ
+3561 PVLSNDETMRGKQ
-3574 GVLLSTDGNTWEK
+3574 GVLLSTDGNTWNK
-3587 NVEVVFYMH
+3587 NVEVVFYTR
-3596 GNRSKTSQKI
+3596 GNVSKTSQQI
-3606 FIKVLDDTLYEDE
+3606 FIKVLDDALYEDE
-3619 MVKSLSISSRYSYN
+3619 MMKSLSISSTYSYN
-3633 GSKHLNK
+3633 GTKRLNK

-3667 NVSVSANKTIIW
+3667 NVSVSADKNIIW
-3679 DEVLDGKKVSIY
+3679 DEVLDGMEVSVY
-3691 DALGNLI
+3691 DELGNAVI
-3698 VTSDKF
+3698 TKNSF
-3704 VNNVI
+3704 VGKII
-3709 DLSSTSVKANDRVV
+3709 DLSSTSLNANDRVI

-3729 QVHLQ
+3729 QVHLRDSQ
-3734 GSKLTL
+3734 LTL
-3740 AYDEIIVDKVEIAS
+3740 AYDDVVVDKVEIVS
-3754 GNSYFELD
+3754 NNTCFELQ
-3762 KVGSSTATHQYSDIV
+3762 KFGSSTVSKEFSDIV

-3784 IIFYNSTTL
+3784 IMFYNKNTL
-3793 QQVTLDNDVK
+3793 QQVTLDNVVK

-3808 IKNIVQSA
+3808 I
-3816 ATNGSQNANLGTNQ
+3816 TNGSQNASTNAGQNAGSGTNQ
-3830 NQVAKTD
+3830 NQVVKTD

-3861 NVEYKGNIA
+3861 KVNYNGNIA

-3882 QLQSNKNDKTL
+3882 QLQPNKEDKTL
-3893 YERLLIESGTEKS
+3893 YERLFIESGTEKS
-3906 DKGYIILEFTSTKKS
+3906 DKGYIILEFTNTNKS
-3921 IEITVSAIDDKADD
+3921 IEITVTAVDDNVDD
-3935 DYGYVHVKKQD
+3935 DYGYVHVKTQD

-3953 GAVYAYGEG
+3953 GAVFAYGEG
-3962 ASIDLDFDSPAM
+3962 SSIDLDSGSPAM
-3974 LSYKHQYDD
+3974 LSYKHKLESG
-3983 NGSVKKAFSKNERND
+3983 NGASKLVKNAASFNERND
-3998 YDMSKLFII
+3998 YDYSRLF
-4007 EELNGTELT
+4007 EVKTLEGYELT
-4016 VDLSGMDDGKKN
+4016 VDITGVDSNHQN
-4028 VLAEIFGLDA
+4028 VLFELLKDSFDNDDTVDTVFAKDA
-4038 DGYKEIFGDG
+4038 DKNKIA
-4048 DDTDNNALAR
+4048 NA
-4058 EFGTKTLKFVN
+4058 FIGKTLKFVN
-4069 KLWRD
+4069 RTW
-4074 EEGNVADATATDFVE
+4074 TDFENNPVSEDDSSFVE
-4089 DDHVLTVSTSPNWIR
+4089 DDSILIVSTSPKWIR
-4104 IEQCVYGSDGKF
+4104 VENCTVDADGVYHFILNEKF
-4116 HFTLNDTYTLE
+4116 DKDSLGEF
-4127 EVGQNF
+4127 GQNF

-4402 TSGEEGDSADES
+4402 TSGEE
-4414 ATSGEESDSDE
+4414 SDSDE

-4438 EGSSSD
+4438 EGSSLD
-4444 VYNSKMTD
+4444 VYNSKMTA

-4538 ESTIDRNDMIIF
+4538 ESTIDRNDMIVF

-4563 GIAFGDRGQILVRNY
+4563 GIAFGDRGQVLVSNF
-4578 EHEEGTQIDDTV
+4578 EHKEGTPIDDTV
-4590 LGFVENGDYS
+4590 LGFVENDANG

-4608 KEYKSD
+4608 KEYTND
-4614 TEASSMYR
+4614 TKTSSKHR

-4632 ENIHS
+4632 KDIHS
-4637 MDEEHGGVDTIYV
+4637 MDVSHGGVDMIYV
-4650 GGSDSVVIG
+4650 GGTDSVVIG

-4681 VQYNNVNASN
+4681 VQYKNVDASN

-4732 NDCILI
+4732 NDRILI

-4776 GDGRNIV
+4776 GDGKNIV

-4789 DQISTGKGN
+4789 DQITTGKGN

-4806 LAIADAE
+4806 LVIADAE

-5366 TVACDGN
+5366 TVACNGN

-5825 TWEWDEAKGRHV
+5825 TWEWDEANGRHV